1 MAIGFGP
8 FQIHDTFGGMTW
20 KLLVPF
26 SPKDSLAQT
35 PQTSSLFSLFIFFA
49 NYGNFRMLFFQHS
62 VGSWGVVVGPIMFNL
77 INHSMTNTGMILDKY
92 MQMIR
97 IDMTWLRETCRD
109 AQSKQ
114 KWGLKV
120 SRNLK
125 RKKKFFP
132 QKISKALKCKKP
144 SWSVQVSQRIALR
157 ASRSVQPSSISR
169 ISQDFW
175 LWWRATCRRL
185 VWRENMRKWFFPEIL
200 REIYKSMVSYG
211 QLY

>member
-1 MAIGFGP
+1 MDQKTLAGRSPKWLRVGLETNTTNSLLLLAIGFGP
-8 FQIHDTFGGMTW
+8 FQIHDNWEPTINRHTFGGMTW

-97 IDMTWLRETCRD
+97 IDMT
-109 AQSKQ
+109 
-114 KWGLKV
+114 
-120 SRNLK
+120 
-125 RKKKFFP
+125 
-132 QKISKALKCKKP
+132 
-144 SWSVQVSQRIALR
+144 
-157 ASRSVQPSSISR
+157 
-169 ISQDFW
+169 
-175 LWWRATCRRL
+175 
-185 VWRENMRKWFFPEIL
+185 
-200 REIYKSMVSYG
+200 
-211 QLY
+211 